1 MNLLEKIFL
10 GYNQLDQIASQNTT
24 VICLSLVFISLI
36 TATYVAID
44 SHREYKK
51 QQEFYNIVKFLK
63 EVMEKK

>member
-1 MNLLEKIFL
+1 MNLLDKIFL

-44 SHREYKK
+44 NHKEYKK
-51 QQEFYNIVKFLK
+51 QQ
-63 EVMEKK
+63 